1 MAYSTPQFST
11 IITWL
16 LYFVP
21 VYIFVLD
28 PLLRP
33 YFPDSASLSWG
44 EDQDGHVLE
53 GWDTAPST
61 LHLTDDSFISPDDG
75 VPVNCPGE
83 AEGYRVHLLSQAPLV
98 LYIENFVSAAEADH
112 LVDIR
117 YVLFPHYPTKQP
129 SRQQPQKQIKPK
141 KQNTKLTHPSIHQS
155 KQIHPLNNLQR
166 QNPTHRSLKTPLRP
180 RPPRPRRHSPLP
192 REPRP
197 LLPRLASAPVHRAH
211 VGPALQCLWPLQAS
225 L

>member
-1 MAYSTPQFST
+1 MAATPQLST

-28 PLLRP
+28 PLIRP
-33 YFPDSASLSWG
+33 YFPENASLASWG
-44 EDQDGHVLE
+44 DNQDGHSLE
-53 GWDTAPST
+53 EWDNSPST

-75 VPVNCPGE
+75 APVNCPGE
-83 AEGYRVHLLSQAPLV
+83 AEGYRVHLLSRAPLV

-117 YVLFPHYPTKQP
+117 YIPLRPTDFVRKQ
-129 SRQQPQKQIKPK
+129 SPK
-141 KQNTKLTHPSIHQS
+141 KTKKQEKKTNASILSTPQS
-155 KQIHPLNNLQR
+155 KQIHPLNNLRR
-166 QNPTHRSLKTPLRP
+166 QNPTYRSHKTPLRP

-197 LLPRLASAPVHRAH
+197 RLPRLASTPLHRAH
-211 VGPALQCLWPLQAS
+211 VGTTL
-225 L
+225 